1 MVTKANIANY
11 LVVAIDEKLRDYLV
25 SKGYNVYYRDI
36 TVSTAPD
43 CLCIDHPVLS
53 QSHVRK
59 IHVDATIRSS
69 CSCKLQHSV

>member
-1 MVTKANIANY
+1 MVTKTNIPNY

-36 TVSTAPD
+36 TVSIAPD
-43 CLCIDHPVLS
+43 CLCID
-53 QSHVRK
+53 SHFTVRK
-59 IHVDATIRSS
+59 THIDATIRSS